1 MKQGYIPKQER
12 KKILLLADDI
22 RSHTGVATMSREIVL
37 GTCHR
42 FNWYTV
48 GSALQH
54 PQAGQL
60 FDISQDVSKET
71 GVVDPDVKILPYNGY
86 GDSGLI
92 RHLLKNE
99 KPDAIFI
106 FTDPRYWTW
115 LFEIE
120 REIRNKIPIIWYTI
134 WDCPPAPHYNNLYYQ
149 SVDTLLCISQQTKL
163 LVEEV
168 LGEEAKNKII
178 RYVPHGINSKMFYPL
193 DKEEQNFKDFKKTL
207 FDGKEIEFTVFF
219 NSRNIHRKHPS
230 DLIQAYAM
238 FCESIPREQ
247 AQKCALI
254 LHTAAVD
261 QNGTDLNAVRD
272 LFCDSEYC
280 NVYFSE
286 QPLSP
291 SQMNMLYNVAD
302 LTVLPSSNEG
312 WGLSITE
319 SMMAGTM
326 FSATVTGGMQ
336 DQMKFMDRDGNL
348 FTPSPELPSLHR
360 GNPDHPFYG
369 EWCLPIFPTNISLV
383 GSPNTPYIYDD
394 RVSAEGIRDQI
405 QKAFLMSKEER
416 QRRGREGEKW
426 ALNPKSG
433 MSSTQM
439 CENVIQGIDDTLSTF
454 QPRPMFE
461 LLKVED
467 PKKPE
472 KKVKMY
478 GYGKK

>member
-71 GVVDPDVKILPYNGY
+71 GVEDPDVKILPYNGY

-134 WDCPPAPHYNNLYYQ
+134 WDCPPAPHYNKLYYQ
-149 SVDTLLCISQQTKL
+149 SVDALLCISRQTKI

-178 RYVPHGINSKMFYPL
+178 RYVPHGINSKTFYPL
-193 DKEEQNFKDFKKTL
+193 NKEEESFKDFKNSM
-207 FDGKEIEFTVFF
+207 FHGKEIDFTVFF
-219 NSRNIHRKHPS
+219 NSRNIHRKHPA

-238 FCESIPREQ
+238 FCQEIGRKQ

-291 SQMNMLYNVAD
+291 SQMNMLYNVVD

-336 DQMKFMDRDGNL
+336 DQMRFTDGKGNRY
-348 FTPSPELPSLHR
+348 FPTPDLPSLHM
-360 GNPDHPFYG
+360 GPEKYYQHG
-369 EWCLPIFPTNISLV
+369 KWCFPIYPTNISLV

-394 RVSAEGIRDQI
+394 RVSAKDIKDSIFEVWG
-405 QKAFLMSKEER
+405 LSKEER
-416 QRRGREGEKW
+416 QRRGEQGREW
-426 ALNPKSG
+426 ALSQESG
-433 MSSTQM
+433 MSSAEM
-439 CENVIQGIDDTLSTF
+439 CKNVIEGIEETFQTF
-454 QPRPMFE
+454 QPRPHFE
-461 LLKVED
+461 LLKVET
-467 PKKPE
+467 PKRVE